1 MHGTFTDGRRRL
13 AAVLVFPGA
22 DDPTLARARVLNG
35 AGVLALDQHDD
46 VPTARRLFRE
56 SLTLYRRYQHDPGIA
71 WVLIHLSWLC
81 LDIGRPEPARRFLRH
96 ALPLCERLNDRRGIA
111 RCLNLLGYLAWW
123 EGDLDASRDLHR
135 RSLALNREL
144 GDRWG
149 TGWAIQRLCVT
160 LCCMAEIGQGE
171 VSAVRPLIEEGLT
184 IWRELGERRHFA
196 FALSDL
202 GTVAILERDFEHA
215 HRWLAESQ
223 SIFAEL
229 GGPHGLLWGLQLHQF
244 LLATAGHLEPALR
257 VLAAFHAPA
266 PWKERWKRQLLLAQ
280 EGLGAEVIAKASLEG
295 RAMTLPE
302 AIAYAQR
309 ASTDGVGSGQAVPAD

>member
-1 MHGTFTDGRRRL
+1 M
-13 AAVLVFPGA
+13 P
-22 DDPTLARARVLNG
+22 
-35 AGVLALDQHDD
+35 
-46 VPTARRLFRE
+46 
-56 SLTLYRRYQHDPGIA
+56 
-71 WVLIHLSWLC
+71 
-81 LDIGRPEPARRFLRH
+81 
-96 ALPLCERLNDRRGIA
+96 
-111 RCLNLLGYLAWW
+111 
-123 EGDLDASRDLHR
+123 
-135 RSLALNREL
+135 
-144 GDRWG
+144 
-149 TGWAIQRLCVT
+149 
-160 LCCMAEIGQGE
+160 
-171 VSAVRPLIEEGLT
+171 
-184 IWRELGERRHFA
+184 

-202 GTVAILERDFEHA
+202 RTVAILERDFEHA

-257 VLAAFHAPA
+257 VLAAFHALIGERRVRFPA

-309 ASTDGVGSGQAVPAD
+309 ASTDGAGSGQSVPAD